1 MEILEIIIFIVGIL
15 FSMSWMYGI
24 RTNIKRGDG
33 VAKGT
38 VNITML
44 FIISLILVS
53 ILKISSFHLFWM
65 FPVSMFFGF
74 LSQTLFPFSLLSIP
88 SNIITIISCLGLNES
103 EVARNTA
110 AVDRG
115 NELVHIEGLT
125 IEEAKKRLK
134 EEGFI
139 N

>member
-1 MEILEIIIFIVGIL
+1 MEILEIIIFIIGVL
-15 FSMSWMYGI
+15 LTLSWIYGI

-33 VAKGT
+33 VTKGT

-44 FIISLILVS
+44 FIISLILVP
-53 ILKISSFHLFWM
+53 ILKISSLHLLWM
-65 FPVSMFFGF
+65 FPVSMLIGF
-74 LSQTLFPFSLLSIP
+74 LSQALFPLSLLSIP
-88 SNIITIISCLGLNES
+88 SHIITVISCLGLDKS

-115 NELVHIEGLT
+115 NELVHIEGLS

-134 EEGFI
+134 EEGYI